1 MPGAAISVPVT
12 PLVFLGGFGAALAG
26 AVLWGIGMGAQES
39 TMKAAVAAMSP
50 PQRRGAAFGLFNMSF
65 GVFWFLGSAL
75 MGFLYDVSIPA
86 LIVFSVSVQLAA
98 LPLLYIA
105 IRSIAA
111 KTRRLDQGGEMP
123 H

>member
-1 MPGAAISVPVT
+1 
-12 PLVFLGGFGAALAG
+12 
-26 AVLWGIGMGAQES
+26 
-39 TMKAAVAAMSP
+39 
-50 PQRRGAAFGLFNMSF
+50 MSF

-105 IRSIAA
+105 MRSIAA